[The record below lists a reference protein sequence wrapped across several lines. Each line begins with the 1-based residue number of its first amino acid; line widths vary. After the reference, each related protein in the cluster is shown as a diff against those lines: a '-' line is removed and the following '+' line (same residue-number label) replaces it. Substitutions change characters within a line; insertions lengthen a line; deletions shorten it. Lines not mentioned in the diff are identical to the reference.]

1 MLTTTMPQLS
11 LAAKFPRA
19 EQATRAYRQVYRI
32 LAAIDADLSVFR
44 ISDEAGHY
52 IAVVG
57 NESNMERWQ
66 GLVQQLRLQGG
77 VIVALDDATID
88 GLFARRSTPFPPHPP
103 AT

>member
-1 MLTTTMPQLS
+1 MIAVMPQLS

-32 LAAIDADLSVFR
+32 LEALRADLSVFC
-44 ISDEAGHY
+44 ISDKAGHY
-52 IAVVG
+52 VAVVG

-77 VIVALDDATID
+77 VIVALDDTTID
-88 GLFARRSTPFPPHPP
+88 GLFARRSTPSPPQPP